1 MISTRKSLTVVT
13 LFLGLT
19 SCNSF
24 NHTTM
29 ILTDAAAPK
38 RASAALATASLSEE
52 AIKSEPPSEAA
63 PDSSNEQKKPTISAV
78 CPIYRLPGLPREP
91 DLPYDKLAKLAN
103 SNDPHAFD
111 KLAED
116 QINALYLYISQVK
129 KLLRDSHQQYLK
141 DCQDYLTGHQ
151 ISLGQ

>member
-1 MISTRKSLTVVT
+1 MITTRKSLTVVS

-29 ILTDAAAPK
+29 ILTDAAEPK
-38 RASAALATASLSEE
+38 RASAALATASLSDE
-52 AIKSEPPSEAA
+52 AIKSESSSETT
-63 PDSSNEQKKPTISAV
+63 PDSTNERKKPSVTAV
-78 CPIYRLPGLPREP
+78 CPIYKLPALPHEP
-91 DLPYDKLAKLAN
+91 DLPYDKLARLSN
-103 SNDPHAFD
+103 SNDPEAFD
-111 KLAED
+111 KIARD
-116 QINALYLYISQVK
+116 QLNAMYMYVSQIK
-129 KLLRDSHQQYLK
+129 KILRDSHQQYLK

>member
-1 MISTRKSLTVVT
+1 MITTRKSLTVVS

-29 ILTDAAAPK
+29 IVTDAAEPK
-38 RASAALATASLSEE
+38 RASAALATASLSDE
-52 AIKSEPPSEAA
+52 AIKTE
-63 PDSSNEQKKPTISAV
+63 SSNETTPDSGNERKKPSVTAV
-78 CPIYRLPGLPREP
+78 CPIYKLPPLPREP
-91 DLPYDKLAKLAN
+91 DLPYDKLAKLTN

-111 KLAED
+111 QVAED
-116 QINALYLYISQVK
+116 QIKALYMYIGELK
-129 KLLRDSHQQYLK
+129 KRLRDSHQQYLK
-141 DCQDYLTGHQ
+141 DCQDYLSGHQ